1 VYRAFRRQPPVA
13 AEEAPPAAPPQPP
26 PQEGGPDP
34 AVELK
39 AKLAEARSGSETPG
53 TEEAL
58 DPGVEARRR
67 SVHDRARSAID
78 EMQGS
83 DPP

>member
-1 VYRAFRRQPPVA
+1 MYRAFRRQTPGA
-13 AEEAPPAAPPQPP
+13 APEAPSAAPPP
-26 PQEGGPDP
+26 EEPDP

-39 AKLAEARSGSETPG
+39 AKLAEARSGSETSG